1 MEQETLRATKRQT
14 SGSRASKRLRRDGR
28 VPGVVYGTD
37 IEPIAVHVSARDL
50 YSVLHT
56 DAGLNA
62 IIEVDVD
69 GESVLTVAREV
80 YRHPVRGEID
90 HLDFIKVSLD
100 TEIEAEV
107 LLEFIGE
114 AFGVIEEGGI
124 LQTLEATISIT
135 ALPNAIPSSIDLDV
149 SLMNVGDTLTVADLP
164 EMEGVTYV
172 SDLDHAVVTV
182 SLPAAEIVEE
192 VVPEEGE
199 ELAEGEEGAEGADDS
214 DSATGETE
222 DEG

>member
-1 MEQETLRATKRQT
+1 MQQETLRATKRET
-14 SGSRASKRLRRDGR
+14 AGTRASKRLRRDGR

-37 IEPIAVHVSARDL
+37 MDPIAIHVSQRDL
-50 YSVLHT
+50 YTVLHT

-69 GESVLTVAREV
+69 GDSVLTVAREV

-107 LLEFIGE
+107 VLEFVGE
-114 AFGVIEEGGI
+114 AIGVLEGGGI
-124 LQTLEATISIT
+124 LQTLEATISIS
-135 ALPNAIPSSIDLDV
+135 ALPNAIPSAIILDV
-149 SLMNVGDTLTVADLP
+149 TAMDVGDTLTVADLP
-164 EMEGVTYV
+164 EMEGVAYV
-172 SDLDHAVVTV
+172 NDDEHAVVTV

-192 VVPEEGE
+192 PVLEEGE
-199 ELAEGEEGAEGADDS
+199 ELLEGEEGAEEGAE
-214 DSATGETE
+214 GESEEGASE